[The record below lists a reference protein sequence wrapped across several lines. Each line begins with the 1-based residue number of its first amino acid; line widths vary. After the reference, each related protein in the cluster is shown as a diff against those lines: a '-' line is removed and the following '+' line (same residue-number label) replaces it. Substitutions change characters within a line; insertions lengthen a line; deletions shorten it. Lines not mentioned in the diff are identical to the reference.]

1 VRGLEG
7 KVAVVTGGGNGIGR
21 ACCERFADEGMDV
34 LVADILEDCGA
45 QTVAEVESRGRKGA
59 FVRVDASNLDD
70 NEAMV
75 NAAVEELGGV
85 DVLVTAAGISHA
97 AYRSDDAAAGR
108 LTGVQARAALGGL
121 AEQFANHAYDDWQR
135 VLDVNLNGT
144 LLSMQA
150 TARQMLRQGRG
161 GSIVT
166 ISSIAAKHPEPV
178 PPPYGVSKAAV
189 WMLTLHAARMLAGSG
204 IRVNSVGPGF
214 IETNMT
220 KLLQDAPEMMAP
232 MMATIPMNRMGTPH
246 EVAAAVAF
254 LASDDASYFT
264 GELLH
269 PDGGFFTG

>member
-1 VRGLEG
+1 MRGLEG

-21 ACCERFADEGMDV
+21 ACCLRFADEGMDV
-34 LVADILEDCGA
+34 LVADILDEHGA
-45 QTVAEVESRGRKGA
+45 KTVAEIEAAGRRGV
-59 FVRVDASNLDD
+59 FVRTDTTNPDD
-70 NEAMV
+70 NDAMV

-85 DVLVTAAGISHA
+85 DVLVTAAGISHRG
-97 AYRSDDAAAGR
+97 YRSGDAAEQVGWRTERDIAGP
-108 LTGVQARAALGGL
+108 
-121 AEQFANHAYDDWQR
+121 AEQFANHALDDWHA
-135 VLDVNLNGT
+135 VLDVNLTGT
-144 LLSMQA
+144 LLSMQSA
-150 TARQMLRQGRG
+150 VRRMLEQGRG

-166 ISSIAAKHPEPV
+166 ISSIAAKHPEPGT
-178 PPPYGVSKAAV
+178 PAYGVSKAGV
-189 WMLTLHAARMLAGSG
+189 WMLTLQAAKMLTGSG

-220 KLLQDAPEMMAP
+220 QVLRDLPDTMAQFWGS
-232 MMATIPMNRMGTPH
+232 IPMRRMGTPD